1 MLSVAVSA
9 LAAVAA
15 KRFQPNFFAIPAASI
30 MAAASM
36 TSGTAAS
43 VVTHPVVT
51 HPVVAKAVVTNPVVM
66 PIEVT
71 NPQDELVQLMAK
83 LDRGEMGL
91 VQVADSIE
99 AALTKRGFVYTMD
112 IAPRMVGLDPVN
124 RDGEGGNAQQV
135 LMLAADIWDVGF
147 SWEATRHATCVE
159 VIPGTHDVEIFNQKF
174 SEGNGI
180 AAVPEN
186 SIHFGTLSGGHTN
199 YVLRC
204 IAGGVPT
211 SRADMAEKGHFSLD
225 VIRRK
230 DPLFA
235 QAVSQGLTWRVL
247 KWEVRTMWP
256 RALQIIQAARNVPA
270 SMNRKIS
277 EMQGMSQLHSL
288 SAAVYER
295 GDRPNWPDIK
305 RAVLLS
311 KPAWGEYVDDLILF
325 VAAKAGGPKGTFL
338 EGMKRFFRQWA
349 DTSLR
354 NSFPGGLYAQ
364 LADLPWTFTALA
376 IWVTAYTCPKEHVRA
391 GHCTWV
397 TVTEVKMLS
406 RPDKKATCLL
416 AEECL
421 RVARSKLVAATSPEI
436 FESNEATKALTRL
449 DIAIGR
455 FLLNKQD
462 ASKVQFKSIAE
473 CGQQFLK
480 DLAQYVPGADLKVYD
495 GLWPIDQVATMP
507 SGHGPKAEDIHAIGL
522 VTLDA
527 TTGEVTGGR
536 ALMRAGG
543 FDIGATVA
551 PKQTAPDQPAA
562 TGPII
567 YKILNI
573 TEDVHGDFVSLEKLP
588 TGSAALPVVVKVAE
602 FLQQW
607 LRAEVRE
614 MVESHPGWPKSR
626 SSQTAPGRTLRAKG
640 SIFAALGCMS
650 ELLDEITD
658 VESQVAVHVKPMRRV
673 VAVGHKAVAEL
684 HLVPETTNVKAMS
697 DEDYAATSPEDAANM
712 IEVTLE
718 PKCVGYRFFLVG
730 VTGAE
735 NMAPAWCVRTTQTPD
750 EATCRWTD
758 VQIQMLMGLDFLETE
773 FQPALK
779 KRRLVTK
786 AKATAKKAPKKV
798 EDSVVDV
805 RITIPMLINTVPIQS
820 GGELLLFKAKA
831 PPRPRAQ
838 QPITLQTLTKN
849 LRMAKASAAAAASS
863 KVASA
868 ATF

>member
-1 MLSVAVSA
+1 
-9 LAAVAA
+9 
-15 KRFQPNFFAIPAASI
+15 
-30 MAAASM
+30 MAAAA
-36 TSGTAAS
+36 TTPGTVSS
-43 VVTHPVVT
+43 VVTHPV
-51 HPVVAKAVVTNPVVM
+51 
-66 PIEVT
+66 EVT
-71 NPQDELVQLMAK
+71 DPKDELVQLMAK

-99 AALTKRGFVYTMD
+99 AALAKRKFVYSLD
-112 IAPRMVGLDPVN
+112 IAPRMVGLDPIN

-135 LMLAADIWDVGF
+135 LMLAGDIYDVGF

-159 VIPGTHDVEIFNQKF
+159 VIPGTRDIEIFNQKF
-174 SEGNGI
+174 SDGNGM
-180 AAVPEN
+180 ASVPEN

-211 SRADMAEKGHFSLD
+211 SRADMADKGLFSLD

-235 QAVSQGLTWRVL
+235 QAAEQGLKWRVL
-247 KWEVRTMWP
+247 KWEVRVMWP

-270 SMNRKIS
+270 AMNRKVS

-288 SAAVYER
+288 SAAVHSR
-295 GDRPNWPDIK
+295 GDKPNWPDIK

-311 KPAWGEYVDDLILF
+311 KPAWADYVDDLILF

-338 EGMKRFFRQWA
+338 EGMKRFFRQWV

-354 NSFPGGLYAQ
+354 SSLPGGLYAQ

-397 TVTEVKMLS
+397 TVSEVKMLGWPDS
-406 RPDKKATCLL
+406 RAKCVL
-416 AEECL
+416 AEDCL
-421 RVARSKLVAATSPEI
+421 RDARSKLVAATSLEI
-436 FESNEATKALTRL
+436 SESNEATKALTRL

-455 FLLNKQD
+455 FLLNKQE
-462 ASKVQFKSIAE
+462 ASKMQFKSIAE

-480 DLAQYVPGADLKVYD
+480 DLAQSVPGADLKVYD
-495 GLWPIDQVATMP
+495 GLWPIGPAGSATMT
-507 SGHGPKAEDIHAIGL
+507 SGHAPKAEDIHAIDL

-536 ALMRAGG
+536 ALMRAAG

-551 PKQTAPDQPAA
+551 PKQTSPGLPAA
-562 TGPII
+562 TCLRI

-588 TGSAALPVVVKVAE
+588 TGSAALPVSVKVGE
-602 FLQQW
+602 FLQLW
-607 LRAEVRE
+607 LRAETRE
-614 MVESHPGWPKSR
+614 MVESHLGWPKSR
-626 SSQTAPGRTLRAKG
+626 SSQTAAGRTLRAKG
-640 SIFAALGCMS
+640 SIFAALGCIS
-650 ELLDEITD
+650 ELLDEVTN
-658 VESQVAVHVKPMRRV
+658 VEGQVAVHVKPMRRV
-673 VAVGHKAVAEL
+673 IAVGNKAVAEV

-697 DEDYAATSPEDAANM
+697 DADYAATSPEDAANM
-712 IEVTLE
+712 LEVTLE
-718 PKCVGYRFFLVG
+718 PPCEGFRFFLVG

-735 NMAPAWCVRTTQTPD
+735 NMAPAWCVRNTQTPD

-758 VQIQMLMGLDFLETE
+758 VQIQMLMGLDFQEAE
-773 FQPALK
+773 FQPVLK
-779 KRRLVTK
+779 RRRLVTK
-786 AKATAKKAPKKV
+786 ASPDAKKAPV
-798 EDSVVDV
+798 EDCVVDV
-805 RITIPMLINTVPIQS
+805 RVTIPVLINNVPIQS

-831 PPRPRAQ
+831 IPRPRAQ
-838 QPITLQTLTKN
+838 QPITMQSLTKS
-849 LRMAKASAAAAASS
+849 LRLAKASAAAAASS